1 MSNTAL
7 TAISVAIGVFF
18 VFFGTLKLGPLFSD
32 ELYRS
37 VRKNFLR
44 MFKTFPF
51 SSFTGWNPNP
61 HVIRRVYGTTEVVG
75 GIVLATCSGVV
86 QDISNVILLSLMV
99 FHLFCIWRVA
109 DGLKEASNLIVLCL
123 MLTCRFII
131 RIQVSYSYI
140 FVRVI
145 YCLCT
150 QLIQKNEEVTES
162 NEFIKNDIRRRIVLL
177 QEELQKMNTCTNS
190 NNIKTENDTDK
201 VK

>member
-1 MSNTAL
+1 MVSFIELYNISINMTYLQIAFRDKYLLLIQNLVHSLLSCKMSSTAL
-7 TAISVAIGVFF
+7 TAISVAVGVFF

-37 VRKNFLR
+37 VRKNFIR

-75 GIVLATCSGVV
+75 GIVLAACSGTA
-86 QDISNVILLSLMV
+86 QDVSNVILLSLML
-99 FHLFCIWRVA
+99 FHLFSIWRVA

-131 RIQVSYSYI
+131 RIQTFQSRLVLHTTYI
-140 FVRVI
+140 SKH
-145 YCLCT
+145 T
-150 QLIQKNEEVTES
+150 
-162 NEFIKNDIRRRIVLL
+162 
-177 QEELQKMNTCTNS
+177 
-190 NNIKTENDTDK
+190 
-201 VK
+201 

>member
-44 MFKTFPF
+44 MFRTFPF

-75 GIVLATCSGVV
+75 GVVLATCSGIV

-109 DGLKEASNLIVLCL
+109 DGLKEASNIIVLCL

-131 RIQVSYSYI
+131 RI
-140 FVRVI
+140 
-145 YCLCT
+145 

-162 NEFIKNDIRRRIVLL
+162 NEFIKNDIRRRIVIL

-190 NNIKTENDTDK
+190 NNNKAENDADK